1 MTENERISD
10 PAQREQADLAR
21 KAKARARIVAR
32 REAVLSRADAGS
44 AILDQ
49 DDWLELDREK
59 GQDHYVRKGRLVGL
73 ALSGG
78 GIRSATLSLGLVE
91 ALASRGRFYGID
103 MISTVSGG
111 GYLGSF
117 LRSLYIPREGDG
129 NGDYVTDRVGFA
141 DATLCSL
148 PDQQYFRAGHS
159 PFVAAGKTIKNPL
172 WWLRENGRYLAPGGM
187 SAYGYALTAMV
198 RNWATLVVF
207 LLAVGMLVFALL
219 QMALIALS
227 ALAAARAPVALA
239 KLFVVVHDYSLHTP
253 LAPVLLAMALLG
265 IILAAS
271 YWMLIPL
278 PFPTAGDERA
288 RRVAARRIF
297 YGLTGAVGFGVLV
310 GLALALGLVPD
321 DEIAQGWAYGLIAAA
336 AVMTLTALWALVA
349 SRTGTQ
355 DLRRLHTEGHAAFNL
370 FFLVFCGLTLV
381 DGTALALREWL
392 REDDKILSAG
402 ALSVS
407 LASAVAFLTA
417 KLPQWFGDKSRVLAI
432 ARRNWRGLALLGAV
446 IILAAIALVADL
458 LVLRLLWK
466 GVAWCGTREW
476 HVFIPVMGLVLL
488 ITALLASSAK
498 LPNLLAL
505 TPFYGA
511 RLTRAYLGGS
521 NVRRLSTDRHEGV
534 NQGMAGD
541 DLPFAHYMDAEGPAP
556 LHFINVTRNRT
567 TGQDV
572 GTPEVAVEHDDPFIS
587 EDPDDPRGRL
597 AAYES
602 SLTLHDRHG
611 DRMVFG
617 PFGVR
622 IGAEFIATE
631 DLVDPPS
638 LGLLCAIS
646 GAAVGAGMGRH
657 TSLGTAMA
665 ATLANL
671 RIGYWW
677 RQQTRD
683 SKKAARAWLP
693 GLYCLWAELLGRF
706 GIAKYWFL
714 SDGGHS
720 ENSGVLSLLER
731 GCRFIIAAD
740 NAQDPDYSFADL
752 EILVRTARTDI
763 GMEVTVVDPE
773 YFPASIKPKADL
785 FFNGR
790 AGDWRTHA
798 KSPGSPAFALLLKAV
813 DIPVRVGGEWRRRK
827 ESTSYIVWLK
837 PRLMADLPT
846 DIATFAELN
855 RDFPQ
860 QSTAKQFFDEA
871 QWESYRRLGFEMGR
885 RLFRHRD
892 DFAEH
897 LPYIFLK

>member
-1 MTENERISD
+1 MTENGETSG
-10 PAQREQADLAR
+10 PAQREQADRAR
-21 KAKARARIVAR
+21 KEKARARIVAR

-49 DDWLELDREK
+49 DDWLELDRDK
-59 GQDHYVRKGRLVGL
+59 GQDHYIRKGRLVGL

-78 GIRSATLSLGLVE
+78 GIRSATLSLGLIE

-103 MISTVSGG
+103 MLSTVSGG
-111 GYLGSF
+111 GFLGSF

-159 PFVAAGKTIKNPL
+159 PFVADGKTIKNPL

-187 SAYGYALTAMV
+187 SAYGYALTAIV
-198 RNWATLVVF
+198 RNWLTLVVF
-207 LLAVGMLVFALL
+207 LLAVGVLVFALL
-219 QMALIALS
+219 QLALIGLS
-227 ALAAARAPVALA
+227 DLAAARAPVTLD
-239 KLFVVVHDYSLHTP
+239 KLFAFVDDYSLYTP
-253 LAPVLLAMALLG
+253 LAPVLLALALLG
-265 IILAAS
+265 VILAAS

-278 PFPTAGDERA
+278 PFPTAGDEPA

-297 YGLTGAVGFGVLV
+297 YGLAAAVAFGVLV

-321 DEIAQGWAYGLIAAA
+321 DDVAEGWAYGLVAAS

-370 FFLVFCGLTLV
+370 IFLVFCGLTVV
-381 DGTALALREWL
+381 DGTALALRQWL
-392 REDDKILSAG
+392 REDGELLSAG

-417 KLPQWFGDKSRVLAI
+417 KLPQWFGDNSRLLAI

-446 IILAAIALVADL
+446 TILAAIALVADL

-466 GVAWCGTREW
+466 GTAWNGTLEW
-476 HVFIPVMGLVLL
+476 QVFLPVLALVLL
-488 ITALLASSAK
+488 ITVLLASSSK

-541 DLPFAHYMDAEGPAP
+541 DLPFAHYMNADGPAP

-567 TGQDV
+567 TGRDV
-572 GTPEVAVEHDDPFIS
+572 DTPEIAVEHDDPFIS

-602 SLTLHDRHG
+602 SLTLHDRQG

-622 IGAEFIATE
+622 IGAEFIPTE
-631 DLVDPPS
+631 ELVDPPS

-646 GAAVGAGMGRH
+646 GAAVGSGMGRH

-683 SKKAARAWLP
+683 SKKVARAWLP
-693 GLYCLWAELLGRF
+693 GWYCLWAELLGRF
-706 GIAKYWFL
+706 GIGKYWFL

-740 NAQDPDYSFADL
+740 NAQDAAYSFADL

-773 YFPASIKPKADL
+773 DFPASLKPKAAL

-813 DIPVRVGGEWRRRK
+813 DIPTRVAGEWRRRK

-855 RDFPQ
+855 PDFPQ

-871 QWESYRRLGFEMGR
+871 Q
-885 RLFRHRD
+885 
-892 DFAEH
+892 
-897 LPYIFLK
+897 